1 MSAVVTSYDCQRT
14 CLELKAIK
22 RERVHGQR
30 AVVRYHASRSSGE
43 APWRLNTRQLRRS
56 GIRPVKRRL
65 IDAGWSSLV
74 AREAHNLEVVG
85 SNPAPAIETP
95 VSKSFRPRGFS
106 CAAGE
111 TRRNDPLHPK
121 TPQQLAISVVL
132 GREPL
137 TQNRDKTKLRSWGF
151 SRSKIAICLSK
162 TQRHP
167 LRVKTLVGLS
177 RSQLTVWVRF
187 GDDPVSKS
195 LDGRP

>member
-1 MSAVVTSYDCQRT
+1 MSAVVTSRDCQGT

-56 GIRPVKRRL
+56 GIRPVKQRL

-95 VSKSFRPRGFS
+95 VSKSFRPRGFFVRGPRHPAKTRDVTPVFS
-106 CAAGE
+106 ATYAHAVARAVSLPPTSPVEKSAAGAA
-111 TRRNDPLHPK
+111 TGA
-121 TPQQLAISVVL
+121 QIS
-132 GREPL
+132 G
-137 TQNRDKTKLRSWGF
+137 K
-151 SRSKIAICLSK
+151 SRSN
-162 TQRHP
+162 QRHAGSGTFGAFP
-167 LRVKTLVGLS
+167 SLKRFPK
-177 RSQLTVWVRF
+177 SQLDRGVMRA
-187 GDDPVSKS
+187 GI
-195 LDGRP
+195 G